1 MSCEASQIRSALE
14 KMGGEG
20 VAHHVG
26 GERSLDSREASV
38 SLQKLE
44 ESLAGHGPPAPAQEQ
59 TSLARLRGEE
69 RPARDQVTL
78 DPLLRRA
85 AVGDDALLS
94 ALSPADQVADL
105 EVQVSRPEGNQL
117 RHPEARGVEELQHRA
132 VPEPFGRRSI
142 RRLQKILDLLEGQIP
157 RK

>member
-1 MSCEASQIRSALE
+1 MVLVVDPLEPLPAHVGVDLSRSDVRVSQHELQASQIRSALE

-85 AVGDDALLS
+85 AVGDDALLP
-94 ALSPADQVADL
+94 ALSPADQVVDL
-105 EVQVSRPEGNQL
+105 EMRLRIDIGVSR
-117 RHPEARGVEELQHRA
+117 
-132 VPEPFGRRSI
+132 RR
-142 RRLQKILDLLEGQIP
+142 RR
-157 RK
+157 RRC